1 MEAHEIIRRSRAWA
15 GLSQRQLAERAGTSG
30 PAVSLYESGARTPRV
45 DTLQRIVDAT
55 GAKLRIAV
63 ELDGRRPDP
72 ADNARRLRDVLD
84 LAEALPQHHEREL
97 RYPVLRD
104 LLG

>member
-1 MEAHEIIRRSRAWA
+1 MILQSREWA
-15 GLSQRQLAERAGTSG
+15 GMSQRQLAALAGTSG
-30 PAVSLYESGARTPRV
+30 PAISLYESGDRVPRV
-45 DTLQRIVDAT
+45 DTLRRIVRAT
-55 GAKLRIAV
+55 GAELTIAV
-63 ELDGRRPDP
+63 ELDGHRPDP

-84 LAEALPQHHEREL
+84 LAEALPQRHEEEL